1 MDWFD
6 EFQKWL
12 GGHSVAANAL
22 GVLGVIVAFL
32 ALFALTR
39 LVLLRLIRRLVVRSK
54 FTWDDELV
62 ESRFFRWVTMV
73 VPTYVVRLLL
83 PINVLL
89 DEVVQAWLGRIAIAF
104 MAFAIMMAI
113 GALLTAVNAVYE
125 KRPDARNRPIKGYVQ
140 VAKILLY
147 SFGTIIVVALLA
159 DQELWPLITGLGAFT
174 AVLLLI
180 FKDTI
185 LSLVASVQL
194 TSNNLVRVGDWIE
207 VPALGVDGDVV
218 DIALHTVKVKN
229 FDNTVS
235 SVPTHQLIVKQFKNW
250 RAMSESGGR
259 RIKRSIALDMTSVRF
274 LSEKEIGSYGE
285 SSLLKDYIA
294 AKKVELAAHNETSVS
309 RRHLTNLGTFR
320 AYLIAYLRNHPK
332 IHQDGMT
339 FLVRQLAPS
348 ETGVGIELYVFT
360 TTTAWVEYE
369 GIQADIFD
377 HIIAIV
383 PEFGLRVFQSP
394 SGSDFAKLAAP
405 EA

>member
-12 GGHSVAANAL
+12 GDHSVAANAL
-22 GVLGVIVAFL
+22 GVLAVIVAFL

-147 SFGTIIVVALLA
+147 SFGTVIVVALLA
-159 DQELWPLITGLGAFT
+159 DQELWPLVTGLGAFT

-235 SVPTHQLIVKQFKNW
+235 CVPTHQLIVQQFKNW

-294 AKKVELAAHNETSVS
+294 AKNAELAAHNETSVS

-348 ETGVGIELYVFT
+348 ETGVSIELYVFT

>member
-12 GGHSVAANAL
+12 GDHSVAANAL

-159 DQELWPLITGLGAFT
+159 DQELYDD
-174 AVLLLI
+174 VKELLADL
-180 FKDTI
+180 
-185 LSLVASVQL
+185 
-194 TSNNLVRVGDWIE
+194 
-207 VPALGVDGDVV
+207 
-218 DIALHTVKVKN
+218 
-229 FDNTVS
+229 
-235 SVPTHQLIVKQFKNW
+235 
-250 RAMSESGGR
+250 
-259 RIKRSIALDMTSVRF
+259 
-274 LSEKEIGSYGE
+274 
-285 SSLLKDYIA
+285 
-294 AKKVELAAHNETSVS
+294 
-309 RRHLTNLGTFR
+309 RRHPWKF
-320 AYLIAYLRNHPK
+320 IWK
-332 IHQDGMT
+332 
-339 FLVRQLAPS
+339 
-348 ETGVGIELYVFT
+348 E
-360 TTTAWVEYE
+360 
-369 GIQADIFD
+369 
-377 HIIAIV
+377 
-383 PEFGLRVFQSP
+383 
-394 SGSDFAKLAAP
+394 
-405 EA
+405 